1 MMLMKKSIIRVIMDQ
16 LEREDE
22 VGIKDEAPRQA
33 SGKSEWE
40 QSISRVTLDDVS
52 DTLSAK

>member
-40 QSISRVTLDDVS
+40 QSISRVTLDDLS
-52 DTLSAK
+52 DTLLAK